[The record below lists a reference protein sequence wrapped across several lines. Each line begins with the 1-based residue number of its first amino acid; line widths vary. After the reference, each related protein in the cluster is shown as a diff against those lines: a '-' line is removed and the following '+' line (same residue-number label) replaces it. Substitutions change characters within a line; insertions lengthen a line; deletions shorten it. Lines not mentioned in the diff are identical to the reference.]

1 MNYSKTK
8 RIYSG
13 SSCEVIWKV
22 GAVSEH
28 SLGGVLKQVDFKEFL
43 RILEIE
49 FGTEYRKLN
58 PPSGGRYSLKTQK
71 KDLKSRILN
80 EQSKKIWDMGEYG

>member
-1 MNYSKTK
+1 M
-8 RIYSG
+8 
-13 SSCEVIWKV
+13 KV
-22 GAVSEH
+22 GAISEH

-58 PPSGGRYSLKTQK
+58 PPSGGRFATWALPKRDPLKQNK
-71 KDLKSRILN
+71 KQLVQNTTR
-80 EQSKKIWDMGEYG
+80 